1 MVLIF
6 YMKLYVFYIQR
17 SSFGHS
23 TDLLDLMVIFGL
35 HGPMPLVQWTRNKI
49 SIKNSELIEL
59 NILNSLLALWQWP
72 LGNQVL
78 SSKTLTWL
86 PNRNDCGI
94 TALVEI
100 FNKNFR
106 FNRKS
111 IEFIR
116 SDPIIG
122 RLNVVRHV

>member
-6 YMKLYVFYIQR
+6 YMKLFAFNIQR

-59 NILNSLLALWQWP
+59 NSLLALWQ
-72 LGNQVL
+72 
-78 SSKTLTWL
+78 
-86 PNRNDCGI
+86 
-94 TALVEI
+94 
-100 FNKNFR
+100 
-106 FNRKS
+106 
-111 IEFIR
+111 
-116 SDPIIG
+116 
-122 RLNVVRHV
+122 